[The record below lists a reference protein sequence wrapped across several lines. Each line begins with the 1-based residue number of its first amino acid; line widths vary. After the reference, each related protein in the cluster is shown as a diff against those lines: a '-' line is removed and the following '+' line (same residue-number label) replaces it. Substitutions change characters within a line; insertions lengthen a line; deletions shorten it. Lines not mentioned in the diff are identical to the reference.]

1 MEVILLSDVDKLGLR
16 GEVVNVARGYARN
29 FLLPRKLAEP
39 ASAGRVAELQRLD
52 EQRARHEARTADQAN
67 EIADVLRK
75 TVLSFDVK
83 AGPTGALFGSVTTT
97 DIADELWRTRK
108 IRIDRKKIGTDSIR
122 RIGRYSIPIQVF
134 EGVTAEVKTLVVPE
148 GGELPP
154 EEELAAMEAA
164 EAEAAAAAQ
173 ADADAHRAEAKAE
186 LEAELE
192 AAEEAEAADS
202 PEAGEPAAEAEPAQA
217 DPDE

>member
-1 MEVILLSDVDKLGLR
+1 MEVILLSDVDKVGLR
-16 GEVVNVARGYARN
+16 GDVVNVARGYARN

-39 ASAGRVAELQRLD
+39 ATAGRVTELKRLD
-52 EQRARHEARTADQAN
+52 EQRARHEARTVEQAN
-67 EIADVLRK
+67 EVADMLRK

-108 IRIDRKKIGTDSIR
+108 IRVDRKKIETDSIR
-122 RIGRYSIPIQVF
+122 RIGRYAIPVHIF

-154 EEELAAMEAA
+154 EEELAALEAA
-164 EAEAAAAAQ
+164 EAEAAAAQ
-173 ADADAHRAEAKAE
+173 A
-186 LEAELE
+186 
-192 AAEEAEAADS
+192 
-202 PEAGEPAAEAEPAQA
+202 
-217 DPDE
+217 